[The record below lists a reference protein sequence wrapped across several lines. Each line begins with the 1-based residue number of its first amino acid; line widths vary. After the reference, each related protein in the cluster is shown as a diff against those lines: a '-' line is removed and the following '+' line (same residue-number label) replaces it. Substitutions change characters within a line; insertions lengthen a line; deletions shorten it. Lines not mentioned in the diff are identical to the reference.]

1 MVNLKKIAD
10 KLKDKY
16 KNTTIVS
23 EDDGLVDFVSTG
35 NLAFDLI
42 SDGGI
47 PFGVMTE
54 FIGFSQS
61 GKSLYCQTILAN
73 AQRDYGAIGLY
84 IDREG
89 ALTDKRAKEL
99 GVDTSNVIK
108 APPESVPTA
117 VDAFSFV
124 IESILD
130 IRKQDK
136 DIYIVAVIDSIA
148 AFDKDVDL
156 EKADVGRKAKSI
168 KEGLRALFTHI
179 DKKVMVLIVNH
190 FYYNVGV
197 VFGTPKQASGGE
209 GLRYFN
215 TLRIALE
222 DKRKI
227 TDPARGN
234 EVIGSWIGIEVIKTR
249 LGPCYRTCY
258 VPFYYTTGV
267 LRLGGY
273 MRLLVDRGYVKPKN
287 KKEFLGFR
295 QVMVKYNDKEFN
307 EYDIE
312 KFIETYPSLLF
323 DHYPEYNQGDKDA
336 NEDGEGPIVEP
347 VGEEDNSY
355 TE

>member
-10 KLKDKY
+10 GLKKKY
-16 KNTTIVS
+16 LNTTIVS

-42 SDGGI
+42 SNGGI

-61 GKSLYCQTILAN
+61 GKSLFCQTILAN
-73 AQRDYGAIGLY
+73 AQQNYSAIGLY

-99 GVDTSNVIK
+99 GVDTDNVIK

-117 VDAFSFV
+117 IDAFSFV
-124 IESILD
+124 IESILN
-130 IRKQDK
+130 IREQDK
-136 DIYIVAVIDSIA
+136 DVYIVAVIDSIA

-190 FYYNVGV
+190 FYYNVGI
-197 VFGTPKQASGGE
+197 VFGPPKQAGGGE

-227 TDPARGN
+227 IDPTRGN

-258 VPFYYTTGV
+258 VPFYYATGV
-267 LRLGGY
+267 PYLGGY
-273 MRLLVDRGYVKPKN
+273 MRLLVDRRYVKPKN
-287 KKEFLGFR
+287 KKEFLSFK
-295 QVMVKYNDKEFN
+295 QVMIEYNDKEYN
-307 EYDIE
+307 EYNIE
-312 KFIETYPSLLF
+312 KFIETYPNLLF
-323 DHYPEYNQGDKDA
+323 DKFPEYNIDNKSDDI
-336 NEDGEGPIVEP
+336 EDESE
-347 VGEEDNSY
+347 
-355 TE
+355 T